1 MGFGG
6 VCSQLLDWR
15 TPSLGHA
22 YGKLE
27 GVLGNRLNPRISKQQ
42 AAGAVVVSCSKN
54 LLSWELL
61 LGDKLAANS
70 SNSYIATLER

>member
-1 MGFGG
+1 MQPVAGLENPF
-6 VCSQLLDWR
+6 SR
-15 TPSLGHA
+15 PR

-27 GVLGNRLNPRISKQQ
+27 GMLGDRLNPRISKQQ
-42 AAGAVVVSCSKN
+42 AAGAMMVSCSKN
-54 LLSWELL
+54 LLNWELL